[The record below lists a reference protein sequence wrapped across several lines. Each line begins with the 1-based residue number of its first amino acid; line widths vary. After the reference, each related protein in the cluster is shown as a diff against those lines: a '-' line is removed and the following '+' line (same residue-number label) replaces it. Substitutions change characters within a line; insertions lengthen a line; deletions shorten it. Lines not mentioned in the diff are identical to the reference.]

1 MKKIIAV
8 LCVAGSLA
16 ACNDSKTHQTTPDK
30 KDTVKT
36 ETPAPD
42 STPKITLAPTT
53 AVAGAP
59 AFADP
64 EVQKLADEYAEFVR
78 EARSAAGDPV
88 RTAEY
93 TAKAQDWAMR
103 MAPVM
108 QKIKSKPEEMKK
120 WSAYMNRLAAEMM
133 PQNK

>member
-16 ACNDSKTHQTTPDK
+16 ACNDPKTPDTTLDK

-42 STPKITLAPTT
+42 STPKMTPAPTA
-53 AVAGAP
+53 AVAGTAT
-59 AFADP
+59 FADP
-64 EVQKLADEYAEFVR
+64 EVQKLADEYAGFVR

-93 TAKAQDWAMR
+93 SRKAQEWAMR